1 MTWES
6 HDGRDNRSKERTK
19 RAHQRNGHRMK
30 RDGGG
35 MGRRRQRNVRLP
47 VTGYRRYNATEQCR
61 NGQQVA
67 KRSGGG

>member
-47 VTGYRRYNATEQCR
+47 VTGYRK
-61 NGQQVA
+61 V
-67 KRSGGG
+67 